1 MAWFLAVFRPGHKEG
16 PRTQQGPAHEP
27 EKVDPVAGLSS
38 IPDEVF

>member
-1 MAWFLAVFRPGHKEG
+1 MALFLAAFLPGHKEG

-27 EKVDPVAGLSS
+27 GKVDPVAGLSS